1 MTARKISRNDPC
13 PCGSG
18 KKYKHCCMPQDRQ
31 RRRVQAASPAPQQ
44 DQEYT
49 TRLDRIRSM
58 ATQLMPHV
66 PPDRAQELQGILD
79 KTDEIAAC
87 QAMQGEIDAAARAL
101 EPHRPEFMALIED
114 GVAAMDQAH
123 RLFSEERF
131 TPWRYTAADVH
142 RAFEAVGYPQR
153 FRKELAEEDMD
164 VIVAAI
170 LYLADDEDYRLH
182 LARQLLMMLPEYVS
196 AGRYLDA
203 WLIQYTA
210 YRMAEAPDKSNP
222 FLFEMFNYGFEAWA
236 SQLDSQQEA
245 MLRELGL
252 DRSTIADMSLAEV
265 EAWLDAQMAD
275 PAKNAQVE
283 TFYAAHP
290 MVKDQAEAE
299 TVGLEHGTLSLLE
312 RDDADP
318 LYLSAEEL
326 EPWLPVVLERSEP
339 IKAQAR
345 RAAERGEGDDSK
357 TLQAMVELLVEVA
370 REMVPPVFTPGRL
383 DQLRADLKGYRHKLL
398 EEGEKEAAMHAHAA
412 LAMAEREGPLT
423 ENPLLVA
430 ICFASLRLLLTTL
443 SEEARARAGGETGA
457 EEVKV

>member
-1 MTARKISRNDPC
+1 MTTRKINRNDPC

-18 KKYKHCCMPQDRQ
+18 KKYKHCCMHQDRQ
-31 RRRVQAASPAPQQ
+31 RRRVQAAPPVLQQ
-44 DQEYT
+44 DQEYA

-66 PPDRAQELQGILD
+66 PPDQAQELRGVLD

-87 QAMQGEIDAAARAL
+87 RAMQGEIDAAARAL
-101 EPHRPEFMALIED
+101 EPHRSEFMALIED
-114 GVAAMDQAH
+114 GSAAMDQAH

-153 FRKELAEEDMD
+153 FWNGLAEEDMD
-164 VIVAAI
+164 VIVAAV
-170 LYLADDEDYRLH
+170 LYLADDEDYRFH

-210 YRMAEAPDKSNP
+210 YRMAEALDESNP
-222 FLFEMFNYGFEAWA
+222 FLVEMFNHGFEAWV

-252 DRSTIADMSLAEV
+252 ERSTIDDMSLAEV

-275 PAKNAQVE
+275 PAKKAQVE

-290 MVKDQAEAE
+290 MVKDQVEAE
-299 TVGLEHGTLSLLE
+299 MVELERGTWSLLQ

-318 LYLSAEEL
+318 LYLSQEEL
-326 EPWLPVVLERSEP
+326 EPWLPVAIERSEP
-339 IKAQAR
+339 IRAQAQ
-345 RAAERGEGDDSK
+345 RAAERGEGEDSE
-357 TLQAMVELLVEVA
+357 TLQALVESLVEVA
-370 REMVPPVFTPGRL
+370 REMVPLVFTPGRL

-412 LAMAEREGPLT
+412 LAMAEREGPIA

-430 ICFASLRLLLTTL
+430 ICFASLRLLLITL
-443 SEEARARAGGETGA
+443 SEEAGAWAEGETEA
-457 EEVKV
+457 QEVEG

>member
-1 MTARKISRNDPC
+1 MTAKRIRRNDPC

-18 KKYKHCCMPQDRQ
+18 KKYKHCCMRQDRQ
-31 RRRVQAASPAPQQ
+31 RRRVQTASPALQQ
-44 DQEYT
+44 DQEYAPQ
-49 TRLDRIRSM
+49 LDRIRSM

-79 KTDEIAAC
+79 KTDEIAAY
-87 QAMQGEIDAAARAL
+87 QAMQGEIDAATRVL
-101 EPHRPEFMALIED
+101 ESHRPEFMALIED
-114 GVAAMDQAH
+114 GVAAVDQAH

-153 FRKELAEEDMD
+153 FRNGLAEEDMD

-170 LYLADDEDYRLH
+170 LYLADDEDYRFH

-210 YRMAEAPDKSNP
+210 YRMAEAPGKSNP
-222 FLFEMFNYGFEAWA
+222 FLFEMFNHGFEAWA

-252 DRSTIADMSLAEV
+252 DRSTVDDMSLAEV
-265 EAWLDAQMAD
+265 EAWVDAQLAD
-275 PAKNAQVE
+275 PAKEALVE

-290 MVKDQAEAE
+290 MLKDLGEAE
-299 TVGLEHGTLSLLE
+299 MVKLERGTLSLLR
-312 RDDADP
+312 RDDADL
-318 LYLSAEEL
+318 LYLSQEEL

-339 IKAQAR
+339 IRAHVR
-345 RAAERGEGDDSK
+345 RAAERGERDDSK

-370 REMVPPVFTPGRL
+370 REMIPLVFTPGRL
-383 DQLRADLKGYRHKLL
+383 DQLTQ
-398 EEGEKEAAMHAHAA
+398 A
-412 LAMAEREGPLT
+412 LSV
-423 ENPLLVA
+423 VA
-430 ICFASLRLLLTTL
+430 
-443 SEEARARAGGETGA
+443 SEDA
-457 EEVKV
+457 